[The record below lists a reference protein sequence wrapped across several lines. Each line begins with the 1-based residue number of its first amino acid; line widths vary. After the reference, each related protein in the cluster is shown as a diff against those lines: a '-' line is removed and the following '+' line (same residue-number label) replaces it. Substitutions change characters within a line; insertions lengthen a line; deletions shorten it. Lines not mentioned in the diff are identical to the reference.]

1 MSCQLA
7 TKEHLSLHSYNIY
20 GVCIEQTK
28 CVRVQSWVC
37 CFQTIG
43 TPMCAHVCCFQ
54 TIGTP
59 MCAHVCPFLVVQQS
73 SFLICV
79 KADMCERDF
88 WL

>member
-1 MSCQLA
+1 MRKSAKLGMLFSNNRY
-7 TKEHLSLHSYNIY
+7 TY
-20 GVCIEQTK
+20 
-28 CVRVQSWVC
+28 VRAC
-37 CFQTIG
+37 
-43 TPMCAHVCCFQ
+43 MLFQ